1 MEEDLARL
9 RVRLPE
15 VESLVP
21 ILALLRHALALP
33 ELIDRLYF
41 AAWLPG
47 RRRFEALARVGCAG
61 LVSLLTPRLGP
72 FLSLVDFQR
81 DFWLPRLVNLEP
93 SIPEEL
99 AAAVLEGLPALPAGR
114 PALIFVDFRE
124 TVIVLRVELSVV
136 ASTSLAAALV
146 QRPSSSLL
154 LFIAHSSKSSEA
166 EAGRAAVM
174 SRSRNN
180 GTIDALM

>member
-1 MEEDLARL
+1 MEGELDRL

-21 ILALLRHALALP
+21 ILALLRHAPALLDP
-33 ELIDRLYF
+33 TDRLYF
-41 AAWLPG
+41 SALLPG
-47 RRRFEALARVGCAG
+47 RRRFEELARVNCAG

-72 FLSLVDFQR
+72 FLSLVDCR
-81 DFWLPRLVNLEP
+81 RNSWPPRLVNLEP

-99 AAAVLEGLPALPAGR
+99 AAALLEGLPALPAGR
-114 PALIFVDFRE
+114 PALIAVDFRE
-124 TVIVLRVELSVV
+124 IVIVLRAGLSE
-136 ASTSLAAALV
+136 AAPTSLAATLV

-154 LFIAHSSKSSEA
+154 FFIAHSSKSSEA

-174 SRSRNN
+174 SSNRNN